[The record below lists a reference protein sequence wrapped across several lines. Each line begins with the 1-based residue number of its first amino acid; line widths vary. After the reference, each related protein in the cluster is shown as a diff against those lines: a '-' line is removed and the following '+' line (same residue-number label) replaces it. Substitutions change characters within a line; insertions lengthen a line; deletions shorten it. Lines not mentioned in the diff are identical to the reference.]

1 MKKTKK
7 IVMIIVTVIILLA
20 ITGEIIL
27 SITTHHLDDL
37 SSIPIEDVDLSTVDD
52 GAYQGSY
59 AAFPVEVSVKVTVKD
74 HMISKIEILKHDNG
88 KGKAA
93 EAITDDV
100 IEAQSLQVDTV
111 SGATYSSLVILLSIE
126 DALNKAINP

>member
-7 IVMIIVTVIILLA
+7 IIMIIVTVIILLA

-52 GAYQGSY
+52 GVYQGSY
-59 AAFPVEVSVKVTVKD
+59 AAFPVEVGVKVTVKD

-111 SGATYSSLVILLSIE
+111 SGATYSSLVILLSIQ